1 MVNNRTI
8 KVGVIV
14 SLDGQE
20 VAWNQVDR
28 ILRHGE
34 QSAVGAINQLSLH
47 LQMLSWILRDL
58 AFSPNTGTE
67 YQRPPEQGYL
77 PSFDGSILDN
87 VSRAL
92 LGMRLPPAPGAPT
105 AERCDCVY
113 GQRALPNPIIPD
125 IACLKCNQTGAVI
138 RQPLEKT

>member
-8 KVGVIV
+8 KLRVVI

-20 VAWNQVDR
+20 VAHDVSDR
-28 ILRHGE
+28 ILRPWE
-34 QSAVGAINQLSLH
+34 QHAVGAVNQMSLH
-47 LQMLSWILRDL
+47 LQKLSGLLQTL
-58 AFSPNTGTE
+58 ALSPNTAPK
-67 YQRPPEQGYL
+67 YRRPPEQDCL

-92 LGMRLPPAPGAPT
+92 LRMRLPPAPGAPT
-105 AERCDCVY
+105 AERCDCVH

-138 RQPLEKT
+138 RWPMEKT